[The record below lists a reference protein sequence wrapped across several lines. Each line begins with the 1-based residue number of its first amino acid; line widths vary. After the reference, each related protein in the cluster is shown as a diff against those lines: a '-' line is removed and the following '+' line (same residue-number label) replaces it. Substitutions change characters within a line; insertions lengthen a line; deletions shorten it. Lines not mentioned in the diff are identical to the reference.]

1 MGGTVTLLLRPERIE
16 VGPAAQVVGAA
27 GTNVFS
33 ARIERVVF
41 RGGHTHLTV
50 RAAAC
55 TLIAEVANVHGE
67 LPDWVGEGRE
77 ACVRVSHRSVQ
88 VLPTGT
94 SADAPETDDE
104 TDADTDAE
112 AAHP

>member
-1 MGGTVTLLLRPERIE
+1 M
-16 VGPAAQVVGAA
+16 
-27 GTNVFS
+27 
-33 ARIERVVF
+33 
-41 RGGHTHLTV
+41 
-50 RAAAC
+50 
-55 TLIAEVANVHGE
+55 HGE